1 MQANHAAE
9 KRTVNIGDNERI
21 LSALAGSLLLYAT
34 AKKHTVNS
42 LLLLG
47 GGYLLYRAVS
57 GHCAVR
63 QGLGVGA
70 ARSRREEAE
79 VGEIKVRAELV
90 INRPR
95 AEVYAFWRR
104 LENLPLFMRHLEHV
118 DELNAK
124 TSAWKLKLPGG
135 TGDIRWEAR
144 ILKEEEGK
152 EFSWHSVAGAPI
164 ENTGKINFADTPAQ
178 GTRVDVMIV
187 YRQPEGVVSEGM
199 AHLLSQAFRTKVE
212 DDVRRFKDYFEN
224 EFATG
229 VNGHIH

>member
-1 MQANHAAE
+1 MQATNAAG
-9 KRTVNIGDNERI
+9 KAAVNIGDNERI
-21 LSALAGSLLLYAT
+21 ISALAGSLLLYAT
-34 AKKHTVNS
+34 AKKNTVNT

-63 QGLGVGA
+63 QALG
-70 ARSRREEAE
+70 ARGGHREEAQE
-79 VGEIKVRAELV
+79 GEIKVRTQLV
-90 INRPR
+90 INKPR

-144 ILKEEEGK
+144 IVKEEEGK

-164 ENTGKINFADTPAQ
+164 ENTGKINFADTPAH
-178 GTRVDVMIV
+178 GTRVDVMIA
-187 YRQPEGVVSEGM
+187 YRHPEGIISEGM
-199 AHLLSQAFRTKVE
+199 AQLLTQAFRAKVE
-212 DDVRRFKDYFEN
+212 EDVRRFKDYIEN
-224 EFATG
+224 EAAAG
-229 VNGHIH
+229 VNGHAHL

>member
-1 MQANHAAE
+1 MQATNAAG
-9 KRTVNIGDNERI
+9 KAAVNIGDNERI

-34 AKKHTVNS
+34 AKKNTVNT

-63 QGLGVGA
+63 QALG
-70 ARSRREEAE
+70 ARGGHREEAQA
-79 VGEIKVRAELV
+79 GEIKVRTQLI
-90 INRPR
+90 INKPR

-144 ILKEEEGK
+144 IVKEEEGK

-178 GTRVDVMIV
+178 GTRVDIMIT
-187 YRQPEGVVSEGM
+187 YRHPEGIISEGM
-199 AHLLSQAFRTKVE
+199 AQLLTQAFRSKVE
-212 DDVRRFKDYFEN
+212 EDVRRFKEYIEN
-224 EFATG
+224 EAAAG
-229 VNGHIH
+229 VNGYAH

>member
-1 MQANHAAE
+1 MQATHAAE
-9 KRTVNIGDNERI
+9 RPAINIGDKERI

-34 AKKHTVNS
+34 AKKNTVNT

-63 QGLGVGA
+63 RALA
-70 ARSRREEAE
+70 ARGHREEAQA
-79 VGEIKVRAELV
+79 GEIKVRIQLIV
-90 INRPR
+90 NKPR
-95 AEVYAFWRR
+95 TEVYAFWRR

-135 TGDIRWEAR
+135 TGDIRWESR
-144 ILKEEEGK
+144 IVKEEEGK

-164 ENTGKINFADTPAQ
+164 ENTGKVNFADTPAQ
-178 GTRVDVMIV
+178 GTRVDVMIA
-187 YRQPEGVVSEGM
+187 YRHPGGIISEGM
-199 AHLLSQAFRTKVE
+199 AQLLTQAFRNKVE
-212 DDVRRFKDYFEN
+212 EDVHRFKQYIEN
-224 EFATG
+224 EVAAG
-229 VNGHIH
+229 VNGHAH

>member
-1 MQANHAAE
+1 MQVTHAAG
-9 KRTVNIGDNERI
+9 KPAVNVGDNERI

-34 AKKHTVNS
+34 AKKNTVNT

-47 GGYLLYRAVS
+47 GGYLLYRAVT

-63 QGLGVGA
+63 QALGVGGH
-70 ARSRREEAE
+70 REEAQAE
-79 VGEIKVRAELV
+79 EIKVRAQLV
-90 INRPR
+90 VNKPR
-95 AEVYAFWRR
+95 VEVYAFWRH

-144 ILKEEEGK
+144 IVKEEEGK

-178 GTRVDVMIV
+178 GTRVDVMIA
-187 YRQPEGVVSEGM
+187 YRHPEGIISEGM
-199 AHLLSQAFRTKVE
+199 AQLLTRTFRNKVE
-212 DDVRRFKDYFEN
+212 EDVLRFKQYIEN
-224 EFATG
+224 EAAAG
-229 VNGHIH
+229 VNGHAY